1 MAAVSIAA
9 ALLWSCGAAIVLT
22 PLLGPAA
29 RELAAELRAAAR
41 LFHRLTQRNDRR

>member
-9 ALLWSCGAAIVLT
+9 LLLWICGAAIVLV

-29 RELAAELRAAAR
+29 RQLAAETRALAR
-41 LFHRLTQRNDRR
+41 LFHRLPHRSRRR